1 MTRRGQGLFVALA
14 VITGVALASGGVVVL
29 AGSGKPSGATTTTA
43 TAVFTAKVG
52 DPGSNRLIGTNRHD
66 VIDGRGGSDVIKGRG
81 GKDVLRGDGGGDRIA
96 GGKKFDR
103 IDGGPGSDR
112 IKARDGQPDE
122 IDCGL
127 GRDVATVDRHE
138 DGVFDCER
146 LRAPPP
152 FGRRGPG

>member
-14 VITGVALASGGVVVL
+14 VITGIALASGGVVVL
-29 AGSGKPSGATTTTA
+29 AGSGKPSGTTTTTA
-43 TAVFTAKVG
+43 AAITPATVG
-52 DPGSNRLIGTNRHD
+52 DAGPNRLIGTNRRD
-66 VIDGRGGSDVIKGRG
+66 VIDGRGGNDVIKGRG
-81 GKDVLRGDGGGDRIA
+81 GTDVLRGGGGRDRIS

-103 IDGGPGSDR
+103 IDGERGSDR
-112 IKARDGQPDE
+112 INARDGQPDE

-138 DGVFDCER
+138 DGVFDCEH